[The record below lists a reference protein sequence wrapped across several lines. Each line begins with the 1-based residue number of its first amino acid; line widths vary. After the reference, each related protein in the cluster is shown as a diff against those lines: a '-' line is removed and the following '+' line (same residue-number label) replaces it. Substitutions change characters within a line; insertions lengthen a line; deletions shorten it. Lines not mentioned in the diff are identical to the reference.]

1 MSGPVMN
8 ARVKKVV
15 VAGRDIAAWLSALTL
30 TQALGRADVAVEVV
44 ELPSVL
50 REHDI
55 AATLPAMEAFHR
67 LLGLREYELMKAAA
81 GTYSLGQSF
90 ANFTPGAEPFFH
102 PYGSH
107 GVTMQRVPFMQ
118 MYTRA
123 RKAGL
128 NTRFEDFSLTAAAAK
143 QGRFFAPTQDMNG
156 FATSGFGYH
165 LRARAY
171 ADHLKA
177 RAIREGAV
185 HTPARR
191 FEARRHAETGDVT
204 ALVLGDGR
212 EVTGDVFIDA
222 SGTEAALLGAVMDVA
237 YQDWSDH
244 FAGNSTLSVSSAPLR
259 SQPAWSQVRAL
270 KHGYLTLA
278 PLQTATSLVLT
289 YNDRLVDDAT
299 ALRSVAI
306 VAGMTL
312 NDDAVVGRQVA
323 GRRAEAWAGNV
334 IAIGEAACLP
344 EGLDNVALHVA
355 QLGLVQLVS
364 LFPAGRDMAAERGEY
379 NANMARAL
387 ERLRDFQ
394 LSHYKLNRLFDAPF
408 FAPSLDRPA
417 PALLAHK
424 IEMFRA
430 RGIVPMYDD
439 ESFDLDSWQ
448 SVFLGHGLLPD
459 GYDPRADLMPDDQAV
474 RNFQLVL
481 GRIKAFVQDMDSHEA
496 FIETHCAA
504 V

>member
-1 MSGPVMN
+1 MS

-30 TQALGRADVAVEVV
+30 TQALGRADVTVEVV
-44 ELPSVL
+44 ELPSTL
-50 REHDI
+50 RDHDV

-67 LLGLREYELMKAAA
+67 LLGIREYELMKAAA
-81 GTYSLGQSF
+81 GTYNLGQSF
-90 ANFTPGAEPFFH
+90 ANFTPGAQPFFH

-107 GVTMQRVPFMQ
+107 GVTMQRVPFLQ

-128 NTRFEDFSLTAAAAK
+128 NTQFEDFSLTAAAAK
-143 QGRFFAPTQDMNG
+143 QGRFFAATQDMSG
-156 FATSGFGYH
+156 FAVSNFGYH
-165 LRARAY
+165 LGAKAY
-171 ADHLKA
+171 AAHLKA
-177 RAIREGAV
+177 RAIREGAIS
-185 HTPARR
+185 TPARR
-191 FEARRHAETGDVT
+191 FEARRDGETGEVT

-212 EVTGDVFIDA
+212 EVTGDLFIDA
-222 SGTEAALLGAVMDVA
+222 SGAEALLLGDAMGVGH
-237 YQDWSDH
+237 QDWQDH
-244 FAGNSTLSVSSAPLR
+244 FAGNSTLSVSAPRLK
-259 SQPAWSQVRAL
+259 SPPAWSQVRAL
-270 KHGYLTLA
+270 KHGYLTLS
-278 PLQTATSLVLT
+278 PLQTSTSLVLT

-299 ALRSVAI
+299 ALRSIAI

-312 NDDAVVGRQVA
+312 NDDAVVGRQAV
-323 GRRAEAWAGNV
+323 GRRADAWAGNV

-344 EGLDNVALHVA
+344 EDLDTAALHVT

-408 FAPSLDRPA
+408 FAPSLDRAA

-439 ESFDLDSWQ
+439 ESFDLESWQ
-448 SVFLGHGLLPD
+448 SVFVGHGLLPD
-459 GYDPRADLMPDDQAV
+459 GYDPRADLIPDDQAV

-496 FIETHCAA
+496 FVETHCVAF
-504 V
+504 